1 MNQNEIKTQSVSY
14 GVAKTNPISL
24 DSTPETKIQFYPT
37 LHEKGVSGSIVKFK
51 KDKKSVWKGLKQA
64 DFKNHALSVMEK
76 IEIPISTDAL
86 KKLVEAVQAREDIVK
101 DGGRYGAHEYIT
113 VEKNKIVVIDD
124 QNKKQL
130 LEQILSKGY
139 SDDFWNLLMGTDP
152 ELADKL
158 SAGHLQMQR
167 RKVVYELKERLTK
180 SFSETTGDDSWQK
193 WIFKNNWLFGANYQE
208 PLEKQKINIV
218 GIMPDFLF
226 PTIDDFVDILE
237 IKLPND
243 EVITLDSNHNGSW
256 IWSKNSIIAIGQV
269 VNYLSEI
276 DRLRLE
282 IEKQIKTKYGK
293 DVSLLKPRAFILIG
307 NSEGW
312 SPDKK
317 EGLRKLNHSLHGIE
331 IITYNDLIRRGEAFL
346 GSSFSEIPSEEITMD
361 GIPF

>member
-1 MNQNEIKTQSVSY
+1 MSQDEIKTQSVSY
-14 GVAKTNPISL
+14 GVAKTNPIPL
-24 DSTPETKIQFYPT
+24 DGTSETKIRFHPT

-51 KDKKSVWKGLKQA
+51 KDKKSIWENLKQT
-64 DFKNHALSVMEK
+64 DFKNHALSTMEK
-76 IEIPISTDAL
+76 IEIPISTEAL
-86 KKLVEAVQAREDIVK
+86 KKLVEAVHAREDIVK
-101 DGGRYGAHEYIT
+101 DGGRYGSHEYIT

-124 QNKKQL
+124 KNKKQL

-139 SDDFWNLLMGTDP
+139 SDDFWKLLIGTDP

-180 SFSETTGDDSWQK
+180 RFSETTGNDSWQE
-193 WIFKNNWLFGANYQE
+193 WIFRNNWLFGVNYQQ

-218 GIMPDFLF
+218 GVMPDFLF

-237 IKLPND
+237 IKLPDD
-243 EVITLDSNHNGSW
+243 EVIIQDSSHNGSW
-256 IWSKNSIIAIGQV
+256 VWSKNSNIAVGQV

-282 IEKQIKTKYGK
+282 IEKQIKIKYGK
-293 DVSLLKPRAFILIG
+293 EVSLLKPRAFILIG
-307 NSEGW
+307 NSKSWKPE
-312 SPDKK
+312 KK

-331 IITYNDLIRRGEAFL
+331 VITYNDLIQRGEAFL
-346 GSSFSEIPSEEITMD
+346 GSSFIKIPSKKTDTDSIS
-361 GIPF
+361 F